1 MAFRKGFDAL
11 PVPDTGCN
19 VPLVSKEFVRKHRLY
34 VHALSA
40 EQKKRYKVKMGDN
53 IDVEPMGRT
62 IMWIAAKETANDQ
75 RLRRRIFALVMPSL
89 PTPMLLSLNTLKRLG
104 LLPKDWPLCKQ
115 INLSEEDQR
124 ALDEIELSPL
134 SEPEEELNTCL
145 HAEHG
150 ASHPDHDFDSGIDDR
165 MTRSPREKRTHSRGM
180 SFLHPCLTRP
190 PWT

>member
-19 VPLVSKEFVRKHRLY
+19 VPLVSEEFVRKHRLY
-34 VHALSA
+34 VHALSEA
-40 EQKKRYKVKMGDN
+40 QKKRYKVKMGDN

-62 IMWIAAKETANDQ
+62 IMWIAAKETAHDQ

-134 SEPEEELNTCL
+134 TEPEEELNTCL

-150 ASHPDHDFDSGIDDR
+150 LSLIHI
-165 MTRSPREKRTHSRGM
+165 
-180 SFLHPCLTRP
+180 
-190 PWT
+190 